1 MLRPAPAQAV
11 RRHFAQRLAASGFQ
25 ADAAQSFALD
35 ALADW
40 LETLPGGRRGWLRR
54 PAGGFYLWGGVGR
67 GKSFVMDCFFQGAPL
82 AAKRRVHFHAFL
94 QELQARLLA
103 HAGQPDPLARVAAEL
118 AGEVRLLCF
127 DEFHVH
133 DIGDAILLGRLLE
146 ALLRA
151 RVGVV
156 VTSNYAP
163 ASLCPNPL
171 HHERFKPFIRV
182 LERHMRIVE
191 LDGGVDYRSRGGG
204 HWGQYHWPESL
215 QSLLDWRRELGLGA
229 PAAPLQVN
237 RLSLAPLGQDA
248 RSLWLDFAALFPVPS
263 STRDYLWL
271 CERFE
276 RIAISGLPCLDR
288 HSPDVR
294 QRFLNF
300 VDIAYDA
307 GTELLLSSRA
317 SLDELCRERPHE
329 DFARTRSRLA
339 QLRPQ
344 ALGDHGMLNCDRPAA
359 GR

>member
-1 MLRPAPAQAV
+1 LTSEVLAQLAPAQAV
-11 RRHFAQRLAASGFQ
+11 RRHFATRLAASGFQ

-35 ALADW
+35 TLAEW
-40 LETLPGGRRGWLRR
+40 LETLLNGKRGWLRR
-54 PAGGFYLWGGVGR
+54 PIGGLYLWGGVGR

-94 QELQARLLA
+94 QELQVRLLA
-103 HAGQPDPLARVAAEL
+103 HTGQPDPLARVAGEL

-151 RVGVV
+151 QVGVV

-163 ASLCPNPL
+163 AALCPNPL

-182 LERHMRIVE
+182 LEKHLRVVE
-191 LDGGVDYRSRGGG
+191 LDGGVDYRSRSSRD
-204 HWGQYHWPESL
+204 WGQYHWPESP
-215 QSLLDWRRELGLGA
+215 QSLHDWHRALGLA
-229 PAAPLQVN
+229 VPAAPLQVN
-237 RLSLAPLGQDA
+237 RLKLQPLGQDA

-288 HSPDVR
+288 HSLDVQ

-307 GTELLLSSRA
+307 GIELLLSSEA
-317 SLDELCRERPHE
+317 SLESLCRVRGHE

-339 QLRPQ
+339 QLRPRTW
-344 ALGDHGMLNCDRPAA
+344 GDT
-359 GR
+359 

>member
-1 MLRPAPAQAV
+1 M
-11 RRHFAQRLAASGFQ
+11 RRHFAERLAASGFQ
-25 ADAAQSFALD
+25 ADAAQSLALGQ
-35 ALADW
+35 LAEW
-40 LETLPGGRRGWLRR
+40 LEELLGGRCSWLRR
-54 PAGGFYLWGGVGR
+54 PVTGLYLWGGVGR

-94 QELQARLLA
+94 QELQ
-103 HAGQPDPLARVAAEL
+103 
-118 AGEVRLLCF
+118 VRLLCF

-146 ALLRA
+146 ALLQA
-151 RVGVV
+151 QVGVV

-163 ASLCPNPL
+163 AALCPNPL

-191 LDGGVDYRSRGGG
+191 LDGGVDYRSRGGRD
-204 HWGQYHWPESL
+204 WGQYHWPESPHSL
-215 QSLLDWRRELGLGA
+215 QDWRRELGLGV
-229 PAAPLQVN
+229 PAEPLAVN
-237 RLSLAPLGQDA
+237 RLNLQPLGQDA

-271 CERFE
+271 CARFE

-288 HSPDVR
+288 HSPDVQ

-307 GTELLLSSRA
+307 GIELLLSSET
-317 SLDELCRERPHE
+317 SLENLCRERVHE

-339 QLRPQ
+339 QLRPRVL
-344 ALGDHGMLNCDRPAA
+344 ADF
-359 GR
+359 

>member
-1 MLRPAPAQAV
+1 MHRPAPAQAV
-11 RRHFAQRLAASGFQ
+11 RRHFAERLAASGFR
-25 ADAAQSFALD
+25 ADAAQSSALD
-35 ALADW
+35 QLADW
-40 LETLPGGRRGWLRR
+40 LESLLSSKRGWLRR
-54 PAGGFYLWGGVGR
+54 PVGGLYLWGGVGR
-67 GKSFVMDCFFQGAPL
+67 GKSFVMDCFFLGAPL

-94 QELQARLLA
+94 QELQVRLLA
-103 HAGQPDPLARVAAEL
+103 HTGQPDPLARVAAEL

-146 ALLRA
+146 ALLQA
-151 RVGVV
+151 QVGVV
-156 VTSNYAP
+156 VTSNYVP

-182 LERHMRIVE
+182 LEKHMRIVE
-191 LDGGVDYRSRGGG
+191 LDGGVDYRSRSVRD
-204 HWGQYHWPESL
+204 WGQYHWPESP
-215 QSLLDWRRELGLGA
+215 QSLQDWRRELGLGV
-229 PAAPLQVN
+229 PAASLAVN
-237 RLSLAPLGQDA
+237 RLSLQPLGLDA

-288 HSPDVR
+288 HSADVR

-307 GTELLLSSRA
+307 GVELLLSSRT

-339 QLRPQ
+339 QLRPR
-344 ALGDHGMLNCDRPAA
+344 LLEEF
-359 GR
+359 